1 MDKKNIKKPTVT
13 VAISAYNEEKN
24 ICKFLKSV
32 LMQKEQGFVL
42 KQIWIYS
49 DGSTDKTA
57 EVARSIKSEKIKV
70 IKHEE
75 RIGKSARLNE
85 IYKNLK
91 TDILVQSDSDIVF
104 AHPNVVKDLIEP
116 LKNKGIAMCGGNPLP
131 VKAKTFIE
139 KAINVTVG
147 AYLEFRKK
155 VRGGNNVF
163 SADGRLLAFKKR
175 LVKKIHVPPN
185 MIANDMYVYYSC
197 LSLGYKYKYV
207 DSAVVKFRSPQTLRD
222 HIKQNT
228 RFRASPIR
236 MNKYFPERLVDRENN
251 IPAFI
256 FFSEILKQFIKH
268 PVLSLYIYT
277 VNKYCNI
284 KAKIVEKKLTA
295 KWPMANTTK
304 KLTG

>member
-1 MDKKNIKKPTVT
+1 MKRNNKVSVT
-13 VAISAYNEEKN
+13 LAISAYNEEKN
-24 ICKFLKSV
+24 IYKFLMSV
-32 LMQKEQGFVL
+32 LAQKEQGFVL

-57 EVARSIKSEKIKV
+57 EIARSIKSEKIKV
-70 IKHEE
+70 IEYEE

-85 IYKNLK
+85 IYKNLD
-91 TDILVQSDSDIVF
+91 TDILVQSDSDVIV
-104 AHPNVVKDLIEP
+104 AHPNVIRDLIAP
-116 LKNKGIAMCGGNPLP
+116 LKNKEIAMCGGNPLP
-131 VKAKTFIE
+131 VKANTFIE
-139 KAINVTVG
+139 KAINITVG

-163 SADGRLLAFKKR
+163 SADGRLLAFKKK
-175 LVKKIHVPPN
+175 LVKKIYVPPN
-185 MIANDMYVYYSC
+185 MIANDMYTYYSC

-236 MNKYFPERLVDRENN
+236 MKKYFSERLVDRENN

-256 FFSEILKQFIKH
+256 FFSETLKQFIKH
-268 PVLSLYIYT
+268 PVLSLYIYI
-277 VNKYCNI
+277 VNKYCHI
-284 KAKIVEKKLTA
+284 KAKIVENKLTA

-304 KLTG
+304 ELTF

>member
-1 MDKKNIKKPTVT
+1 MDKKSIKKPTVT

-32 LMQKEQGFVL
+32 LTQKQDGFVL
-42 KQIWIYS
+42 KKLIVVS
-49 DGSTDKTA
+49 DGSIDKTA
-57 EVARSIKSEKIKV
+57 GIARSIKSDKIKV
-70 IKHEE
+70 IEHKE

-85 IYKNLK
+85 IYKNLD
-91 TDILVQSDSDIVF
+91 TDILVQSDSDVVF
-104 AHPNVVKDLIEP
+104 AHPNVVRDLIVP

-139 KAINVTVG
+139 KAINVTVR
-147 AYLEFRKK
+147 AYLEFRKR

-163 SADGRLLAFKKR
+163 SADGRLLAFKKKF
-175 LVKKIHVPPN
+175 VKRIYVPPN
-185 MIANDMYVYYSC
+185 MIANDMYAYYSC

-236 MNKYFPERLVDRENN
+236 MKKYFSGRLIDRENN
-251 IPAFI
+251 VPAFI
-256 FFSEILKQFIKH
+256 FFSETLKQFIKH
-268 PVLSLYIYT
+268 PILAFYIY
-277 VNKYCNI
+277 VINKYCCI
-284 KAKIVEKKLTA
+284 KAKIVENKLTA
-295 KWPMANTTK
+295 KWPMAHTTK
-304 KLTG
+304 KLTS